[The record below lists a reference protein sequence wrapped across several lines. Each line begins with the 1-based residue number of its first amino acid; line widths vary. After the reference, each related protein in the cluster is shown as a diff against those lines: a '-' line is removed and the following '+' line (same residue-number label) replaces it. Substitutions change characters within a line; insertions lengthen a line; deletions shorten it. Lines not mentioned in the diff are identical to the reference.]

1 MNLFNHGDFTLAS
14 GKKSNFKIDCDA
26 LTSDD
31 WAAIAALVAPKLRFR
46 TVIGIPRGG
55 WKFAEALY
63 QYRSEESSCIL
74 YADDVW
80 TTGGSLMKLVNKEY
94 PMSAVVLFYRGVEP
108 KPLWLTTVFDMNLNL
123 LPSTTG

>member
-1 MNLFNHGDFTLAS
+1 MNLFNYGDFTLAS

-26 LTSDD
+26 LTSED

-63 QYRSEESSCIL
+63 QYRTPESSCIL

-80 TTGGSLMKLVNKEY
+80 TTGESLRKLVNKEY
-94 PMSAVVLFYRGVEP
+94 PMTAVVLFYRGTEP
-108 KPLWLTTVFDMNLNL
+108 PPCWLTAVFNVNTVL
-123 LPSTTG
+123 L